1 MLLTIAGAGGVS
13 SQDPGQ
19 DQDQLWRV
27 LKHDVACRVG
37 PTPNALIAADLEFR
51 DVVEFRGHTSEDGE
65 WLAVAP
71 ERRRFRMDRGPHG
84 SSPPRT
90 RTEGTCWVPRNLV
103 SPHGSDDEREG
114 FLRAAADLAFSET
127 TPYDADDYLRL
138 LSQFVAW
145 PDVVR
150 ASPVLRMRELD
161 LLGSALR
168 TSEVAASYQLWDDG
182 YRGYGRHR
190 DDPLTLNWLYLQG
203 DRISSG
209 EEGGLDV
216 GYEQYDALYRE
227 FADHPEAEELL
238 WGVAQQRA
246 PTSFEHCVIVC
257 VWEDILARWAR
268 YWQAYPNGQYVTE
281 AVSYADEH
289 VARFEEAYWGD
300 CEASG
305 ARLPNPGLESLKELM
320 VATDVLDTPEA
331 SALRARLNAALEA
344 IEGCLAGS

>member
-1 MLLTIAGAGGVS
+1 MTIAGAEGAD
-13 SQDPGQ
+13 SQDPGH
-19 DQDQLWRV
+19 DQDHLWRV

-37 PTPNALIAADLEFR
+37 PSPSALIAADLRFSET
-51 DVVEFRGHTSEDGE
+51 VEFRGNTSDNGE

-71 ERRRFRMDRGPHG
+71 DGYSLRRDRGPFG
-84 SSPPRT
+84 SRPMPRI
-90 RTEGTCWVPRNLV
+90 EDYCWVPSNLV
-103 SPHGSDDEREG
+103 SPHGSDDERES

-127 TPYDADDYLRL
+127 TPYDSDDFLRL

-145 PDVVR
+145 KDVVGS
-150 ASPVLRMRELD
+150 SPVLQMKELD

-168 TSEVAASYQLWDDG
+168 TSEIAASYQLWDDG

-281 AVSYADEH
+281 AVSYSIET
-289 VARFEEAYWGD
+289 VARFEEFYWKD
-300 CEASG
+300 CKTTG
-305 ARLPNPGLESLKELM
+305 RRLPNPGVETLRELM
-320 VATDVLDTPEA
+320 VATDVIDTPEA
-331 SALRARLNAALEA
+331 AALRERLNSALEA
-344 IEGCLAGS
+344 IEACLAGL